1 MSMLPNSNKQVQQ
14 RVDSSILSGKED
26 EHGGVIVEMSTEEPV
41 DPLVFGSL
49 LKASMLHWK
58 QQGKRGIWIKLP
70 IELVN
75 LIEPTVQEGF
85 YYHHAEPKHLML
97 VHWIPETTN
106 TLPANASHRVGIGAF
121 VMNEN
126 GEVLVV
132 QEKSGRFQGTGIWK
146 FPTGVVDEG
155 EDICDAAVREV
166 KEETGIDTKFV
177 EVLAFRQSHKSF
189 FEKSDLFFMCM
200 LQPLSFNIQMQE
212 REIEAAQ
219 WMAFEDYAAQPF
231 VQKHDLL
238 KQLTKIC
245 MLKRDGKYAG
255 FSPVPTLTSFQNK
268 PSNLYF
274 NTKDINP

>member
-1 MSMLPNSNKQVQQ
+1 MIIRFLHRPIQIPSSSILCFITTKLRLRPNLYSGTKFGTLSLNVRSMSASAGSSSRSPVLFSNKQVQQ
-14 RVDSSILSGKED
+14 RVDSSGVLLLSGKED

-97 VHWIPETTN
+97 VHWIPETIN

-166 KEETGIDTKFV
+166 KEETGV
-177 EVLAFRQSHKSF
+177 SCS
-189 FEKSDLFFMCM
+189 
-200 LQPLSFNIQMQE
+200 
-212 REIEAAQ
+212 
-219 WMAFEDYAAQPF
+219 
-231 VQKHDLL
+231 
-238 KQLTKIC
+238 
-245 MLKRDGKYAG
+245 
-255 FSPVPTLTSFQNK
+255 
-268 PSNLYF
+268 YF
-274 NTKDINP
+274 